1 MEVYWKLMEAIV
13 MSKTALEDLEKVIQV
28 NPYLTLVPIRAGNFV
43 FEKRVRLNCFY
54 CAKYDTKWT
63 CPPRIPDLDYKMIL
77 SEYQNIAILR
87 YERIFSKEEF
97 DLVRSESTNDVHRM
111 LLRLEKYL
119 YEHNYSLA
127 ISFIGGSC
135 KLCKNG
141 CGKEKCNNPGMARIP
156 LEATG
161 VNVIKSLANV
171 GINIEFPLEDIFY
184 RFGLIA
190 W

>member
-1 MEVYWKLMEAIV
+1 MGVIV
-13 MSKTALEDLEKVIQV
+13 MSNTVLEELEKIIQF
-28 NPYLTLVPIRAGNFV
+28 NLYLALIPIKAENFI

-54 CAKYDTKWT
+54 CSKYDTKWT
-63 CPPRIPDLDYKMIL
+63 CPPRIPELDYEVIL
-77 SEYQNIAILR
+77 SEYQNLAILK

-97 DLVRSESTNDVHRM
+97 NLVRSESTNDVHRM

-119 YEHNYSLA
+119 YEHNDSLA
-127 ISFIGGSC
+127 VSFIGGSC

-141 CGKEKCNNPGMARIP
+141 CAKDKCNNPGMARIP

-161 VNVIKSLANV
+161 VNVIKSLANI
-171 GINIEFPLEDIFY
+171 GIKIEFPLIDKFY